1 MGLPQRAS
9 LALALLSSLASA
21 QQVPDGYPAGYA
33 ELIRAAEKEGA
44 VTIYSSTDSKSV
56 AGVLQAFQGRYPK
69 IKVEFVDQSSNEV
82 YTRFTSEFAAGQG
95 TGDLAW
101 GGADT
106 AVKLIEDGIAA
117 EYTSPETGNL
127 RPGANYRNAA
137 YSITY
142 EPIVMIYNKRLLPAA
157 DVPKT
162 RQELTRV
169 LTEKREAYRG
179 KIGTYDVERSAAGI
193 GFLGEDSRAFPD
205 TAWPLFKA
213 MAQADLK
220 FFTSNGT
227 MVERVASGEIALAYN
242 LAAAN
247 IAERLK
253 TDTTIGMIVP
263 CDYTLYLTRTAII
276 SKKAKHPNAAKVFLD
291 YLLSKEGQQK
301 LADKSIGS
309 IRTDVQNNPVLQR
322 PAECKN
328 ERALMPSPE
337 RLVVF
342 DPVWRGGFLK
352 QWKTVLQAK

>member
-1 MGLPQRAS
+1 MRLPQRAS
-9 LALALLSSLASA
+9 LALALLSSIASA

-33 ELIRAAEKEGA
+33 ELISAAEKEGA

-56 AGVLQAFQGRYPK
+56 AGVLQAFQARYPK

-101 GGADT
+101 GGSDT

-117 EYTSPETGNL
+117 EYTSPETRNL
-127 RPGANYRNAA
+127 RAGANYKNAA

-142 EPIVMIYNKRLLPAA
+142 EPIVMIYNKRLMPAA

-169 LTEKREAYRG
+169 LTEKREVYRG
-179 KIGTYDVERSAAGI
+179 KIGTYDVERSAAGV

-247 IAERLK
+247 VAERLK

-263 CDYTLYLTRTAII
+263 CDYTLYLTRTAVI

-309 IRTDVQNNPVLQR
+309 IRTDVQINPVLQR
-322 PAECKN
+322 PSDCKN

>member
-1 MGLPQRAS
+1 MRLLQRAS
-9 LALALLSSLASA
+9 LALALLSSVASA
-21 QQVPDGYPAGYA
+21 QEVPDGYPPGYA
-33 ELIRAAEKEGA
+33 DLIRAAETEGA
-44 VTIYSSTDSKSV
+44 VSVYSSTDSKSV
-56 AGVLQAFQGRYPK
+56 AGLLQAFQARYPK

-117 EYTSPETGNL
+117 EYASPETRNL
-127 RPGANYRNAA
+127 RSGANYKNAA

-169 LTEKREAYRG
+169 LTEKRDVYRG
-179 KIGTYDVERSAAGI
+179 KIGTYDVERSAAGV

-247 IAERLK
+247 VAERLK
-253 TDTTIGMIVP
+253 TDSTIGMIVP
-263 CDYTLYLTRTAII
+263 CDYTLYLTRTAVI

-322 PAECKN
+322 PRECKN
-328 ERALMPSPE
+328 ERALMPGPE